1 MIPSKVTEYGSNG
14 RTVPSFFPWLDY
26 ATKYPLSELFKA
38 RPPLWNTAL
47 QSESFDDDELE
58 HFEDVIKETDKEP
71 GDETVPTIINSSS
84 VVATVGDIA
93 WKDAKYGQIWEYLR
107 DEFELTQRFAS
118 LDFKLKFVEHNI
130 RFLQEILQNRKSD
143 FLEWLI
149 ITLIGAEILMSL
161 YDIVQRS
168 AMSL

>member
-1 MIPSKVTEYGSNG
+1 MTECGSNG

-71 GDETVPTIINSSS
+71 VTVS
-84 VVATVGDIA
+84 D
-93 WKDAKYGQIWEYLR
+93 
-107 DEFELTQRFAS
+107 
-118 LDFKLKFVEHNI
+118 
-130 RFLQEILQNRKSD
+130 KSD
-143 FLEWLI
+143 EPV
-149 ITLIGAEILMSL
+149 TTSDKKG
-161 YDIVQRS
+161 
-168 AMSL
+168 